1 MSCFFWTKD
10 SLANPLLLFAQKIA
24 LNFCANFPPP
34 PCLCLLF
41 LLCTRSIFLHVI
53 HIYDAVA
60 ASSSSQ
66 DASYAPQ
73 SMQRFFAEPKKAPN
87 PVGMVTRSSR
97 GRGGGGPSARATLL
111 NLKSSVNANS
121 SKGLNSNRLF
131 RTSWAASNLSSPAPS
146 LLLHLQLPLLLVRAG
161 LFARFDMQN
170 ARFI

>member
-1 MSCFFWTKD
+1 MRKFSPLPACLYLCCCF
-10 SLANPLLLFAQKIA
+10 
-24 LNFCANFPPP
+24 
-34 PCLCLLF
+34 LF

-87 PVGMVTRSSR
+87 PVGMVTRGSR

-146 LLLHLQLPLLLVRAG
+146 LLLHLQLSRRTPRSSGAICSL
-161 LFARFDMQN
+161 
-170 ARFI
+170 

>member
-1 MSCFFWTKD
+1 MRKFSPLPACLYLCCCF
-10 SLANPLLLFAQKIA
+10 
-24 LNFCANFPPP
+24 
-34 PCLCLLF
+34 LF

-73 SMQRFFAEPKKAPN
+73 SMQRFFAEPKKAPY
-87 PVGMVTRSSR
+87 PVGMVTRGSR
-97 GRGGGGPSARATLL
+97 GRQEEGTAARATLL

-131 RTSWAASNLSSPAPS
+131 RTSWAARNLSSPALS
-146 LLLHLQLPLLLVRAG
+146 LLLHLQLPLLLLLLVRAG